1 PRIIAQD
8 GNLIFYAAEHKNIS
22 LQTQGR
28 GGIHVNGIDLHQ
40 AAKTLLDHQSFP
52 KISNKANTSSEIPV
66 NSLVST
72 FLMSIETGY
81 KILLVCS
88 TQC

>member
-1 PRIIAQD
+1 MKKYQ
-8 GNLIFYAAEHKNIS
+8 IS
-22 LQTQGR
+22 FENSFKRLSEVEQ
-28 GGIHVNGIDLHQ
+28 
-40 AAKTLLDHQSFP
+40 LLDHQSFP

>member
-1 PRIIAQD
+1 MKKYQ
-8 GNLIFYAAEHKNIS
+8 IS
-22 LQTQGR
+22 FESSFKRLSEVEQ
-28 GGIHVNGIDLHQ
+28 
-40 AAKTLLDHQSFP
+40 LLDHQSFP

>member
-1 PRIIAQD
+1 MT
-8 GNLIFYAAEHKNIS
+8 F
-22 LQTQGR
+22 
-28 GGIHVNGIDLHQ
+28 Q
-40 AAKTLLDHQSFP
+40 ANSAFETMKKYQITFESSFKRLSEVEQLLDHQSFP
-52 KISNKANTSSEIPV
+52 KFSNRVNTSSEIPV

-72 FLMSIETGY
+72 FLMSVESVY

>member
-1 PRIIAQD
+1 MRKYQITFESSFKRLSEVEQ
-8 GNLIFYAAEHKNIS
+8 
-22 LQTQGR
+22 
-28 GGIHVNGIDLHQ
+28 
-40 AAKTLLDHQSFP
+40 LLDHQSFP